1 MTVKNSAKMDWQKFT
16 FEFSLE
22 QALLGP
28 VINIE
33 AYKEA
38 SLNLVLPPDWRD
50 QLDRLNRARQVH
62 GTTAL
67 EGSPLSEAEVLRQ
80 MDILDKA
87 KVGPEPPGAT
97 GTTPKVH
104 IQTRNAA
111 IAQAWVRNRFT
122 PGSPPLGIGD
132 LLEMHRMITEHSD
145 TDHNLPGRWR
155 TFPVTVGSPEMGGIH
170 RGAPYEQLDRLM
182 GEYIQFVRSRRMESE
197 HPVIRA
203 LLAHFFLVTIHPFGD
218 GNGRVSRLVEAG
230 ILFQQR
236 YNVHGFYGLSNY
248 FYRHEQ
254 EYKTR
259 LQKCREKQPFDVTP
273 FVHFGIEG
281 FAAELKGINNFI
293 KTKLNRVIY
302 RTMLARAFDK
312 RIASYRRLVNERE
325 CQLLSFLLTETE
337 PTDPFSE
344 NPSRQLKF
352 SELQQAPYVKGAYRH
367 VTTRTFYREL
377 NRLGE
382 LGFISIRRDESAKDW
397 ILELNF
403 EAIGKY

>member
-1 MTVKNSAKMDWQKFT
+1 MDWEKFK
-16 FEFSLE
+16 FEYTLDIN
-22 QALLGP
+22 ARDLLGT
-28 VINIE
+28 IISIE

-38 SLNLVLPPDWRD
+38 SLNLVLPPDWSA

-67 EGSPLSEAEVLRQ
+67 EGSPLSEADVLQ
-80 MDILDKA
+80 QIDLLDK
-87 KVGPEPPGAT
+87 KINGNGASPT
-97 GTTPKVH
+97 DKVH

-111 IAQAWVRNRFT
+111 IAQAWVRDRFS
-122 PGSPPLGIGD
+122 PGTPPLSCGD
-132 LLEMHRMITEHSD
+132 VLEMHRMITENSD
-145 TDHNLPGRWR
+145 TEHNMPGQWR
-155 TFPVTVGSPEMGGIH
+155 TFSVTVGTAEMGGVH
-170 RGAPYEQLDRLM
+170 LGAPHERLNRM
-182 GEYIQFVRSRRMESE
+182 MEEYVQFIRNRRMESL

-230 ILFQQR
+230 ILFQQG

-248 FYRHEQ
+248 FYQQER

-259 LQKCREKQPFDVTP
+259 LQKCREEQPFNVAP
-273 FVHFGIEG
+273 FIQFGIEG

-293 KTKLNRVIY
+293 KTKLNRVVY
-302 RTMLARAFDK
+302 RAMLIRAFNK
-312 RIASYRRLVNERE
+312 RIASYRRLVNQRE
-325 CQLLSFLLTETE
+325 YNLLDFLLMETE
-337 PTDPFSE
+337 STDPFSE

-352 SELQQAPYVKGAYRH
+352 SELYESPYVKGAYKN
-367 VTTRTFYREL
+367 VTSRTFYREL
-377 NRLGE
+377 NRLG
-382 LGFISIRRDESAKDW
+382 LLNFINIRRDESAKDW